1 MSLKLLDCILDYQ
14 ERFNGKTCQV
24 STNYKYLETFKVN
37 FCLTDLHHLFGLH
50 KITRDYASQ
59 TKPAI
64 QDGVF
69 ILEDFRNILLYNDV
83 IERISLYEF
92 IGDIFYSKITSC
104 CIVAKYLSK
113 NTMKLDVIFFE
124 DKNKRSAVLGLRRDK
139 SGVFKPVTLHF
150 TSAKKYAK
158 VRKTDVKE
166 MKWL

>member
-1 MSLKLLDCILDYQ
+1 M
-14 ERFNGKTCQV
+14 
-24 STNYKYLETFKVN
+24 
-37 FCLTDLHHLFGLH
+37 
-50 KITRDYASQ
+50 
-59 TKPAI
+59 
-64 QDGVF
+64 
-69 ILEDFRNILLYNDV
+69 YNDV

-92 IGDIFYSKITSC
+92 IGDIFYSKIISC
-104 CIVAKYLSK
+104 CIVAKDLSK

-150 TSAKKYAK
+150 TSAKKYVK

>member
-1 MSLKLLDCILDYQ
+1 MKLLDCILDYQ
-14 ERFNGKTCQV
+14 EKFDGKTCQV
-24 STNYKYLETFKVN
+24 STNYKYLETFEVD

-59 TKPAI
+59 TIPAI
-64 QDGVF
+64 QAGVF
-69 ILEDFRNILLYNDV
+69 ILEEYKNNPMYNDI
-83 IERISLYEF
+83 IERISLYSF

-104 CIVAKYLSK
+104 CILAKDLSK

-124 DKNKRSAVLGLRRDK
+124 DRNKRSAILGLRRDK

-166 MKWL
+166 IKWL

>member
-1 MSLKLLDCILDYQ
+1 M
-14 ERFNGKTCQV
+14 
-24 STNYKYLETFKVN
+24 
-37 FCLTDLHHLFGLH
+37 
-50 KITRDYASQ
+50 
-59 TKPAI
+59 
-64 QDGVF
+64 
-69 ILEDFRNILLYNDV
+69 YNDV

-104 CIVAKYLSK
+104 CIVAKNLSK

>member
-1 MSLKLLDCILDYQ
+1 MKLLDCILDYQ

-24 STNYKYLETFKVN
+24 STNYKYLEIFKVN
-37 FCLTDLHHLFGLH
+37 FCLTDLHHLFDLY

-64 QDGVF
+64 QAGVF

-92 IGDIFYSKITSC
+92 IGDIFYSKLTSY
-104 CIVAKYLSK
+104 CIVAKDLSK

>member
-1 MSLKLLDCILDYQ
+1 MKLLDCILDYQ

-50 KITRDYASQ
+50 KIIRDFASHTISVIQ
-59 TKPAI
+59 T
-64 QDGVF
+64 GVF

-92 IGDIFYSKITSC
+92 IGDIFYSKLTSY
-104 CIVAKYLSK
+104 CIVAKDLSK

-158 VRKTDVKE
+158 VRKTNVKE

>member
-1 MSLKLLDCILDYQ
+1 MKLLDCILDYQ

-24 STNYKYLETFKVN
+24 STNYKYLEIFKVN

-50 KITRDYASQ
+50 KITRDYASHMI
-59 TKPAI
+59 PAI
-64 QDGVF
+64 QAGVF

-92 IGDIFYSKITSC
+92 IGDIFYSKLTSC
-104 CIVAKYLSK
+104 CIVAKDLSK

-139 SGVFKPVTLHF
+139 SEVFKPVTLHF

>member
-1 MSLKLLDCILDYQ
+1 MKLLDCILDYQ
-14 ERFNGKTCQV
+14 EKFDGKTCQV
-24 STNYKYLETFKVN
+24 STNYKHLETFEVD

-59 TKPAI
+59 TIPAI
-64 QDGVF
+64 Q
-69 ILEDFRNILLYNDV
+69 
-83 IERISLYEF
+83 IERISLYSF
-92 IGDIFYSKITSC
+92 IGDIFYSRITSC
-104 CIVAKYLSK
+104 CILAKDLSK

-124 DKNKRSAVLGLRRDK
+124 DRNKRSAILGLRRDK

-166 MKWL
+166 IKWL

>member
-1 MSLKLLDCILDYQ
+1 MDYQ

-24 STNYKYLETFKVN
+24 STNYKYLEIFKVN

-64 QDGVF
+64 QAGVF
-69 ILEDFRNILLYNDV
+69 ILEISYLYNDV

-92 IGDIFYSKITSC
+92 IGDIFYSKITSY
-104 CIVAKYLSK
+104 CIVAKDLSK